1 MEMILRRFKVGKNST
16 IGELTFGSFK
26 CYTLENLKEGIES
39 NKDYRIPQ
47 GIYNIYWRVSPSKG
61 PKIHVYN
68 DIVPKER
75 YIMIHSGNTE
85 DHTLGCILLGKT
97 YSDDFVGNSKQAV
110 QEFEEL
116 MKKQNLSDIKLKIIN
131 DF

>member
-1 MEMILRRFKVGKNST
+1 MEMILRRFKEGKNST

-26 CYTLENLKEGIES
+26 CYTLENLKEGSES
-39 NKDYRIPQ
+39 GKDLRIPQ
-47 GIYNIYWRVSPSKG
+47 GIYKLYWRVSPSKG
-61 PKIHVYN
+61 KKVHVYN
-68 DIVPKER
+68 DVVPKER

-97 YSDDFVGNSKQAV
+97 YTNDFVGNSKLAL
-110 QEFEEL
+110 QEFEDL
-116 MKKQNLSDIKLKIIN
+116 MNKQNLDNIQLKIIN